1 MTDSRTS
8 DSDIRIVAGSPTAE
22 EIAAITAVLHATLDE
37 LAANE
42 ATRAESTA
50 TAWQRDQRGLR
61 STLAPGDGAW
71 RSFSS

>member
-1 MTDSRTS
+1 MTDAGTNE
-8 DSDIRIVAGSPTAE
+8 SDIRIVTGSPTEE

-42 ATRAESTA
+42 ATRAQATT

-61 STLAPGDGAW
+61 TTLAPGNGAW
-71 RSFSS
+71 RSSGR